1 MGAYTLVTSF
11 VYTGTCAGIT
21 VARNMG
27 HLYYRH
33 TYCTAAIVAPGM
45 NFNTYLDVQLKL
57 GTRCINNVAVLQKA
71 KHID

>member
-11 VYTGTCAGIT
+11 VYTSTCTGIT
-21 VARNMG
+21 VGKKMG

-33 TYCTAAIVAPGM
+33 THCTAPGM

-57 GTRCINNVAVLQKA
+57 GTRCINNVAVLRKA